1 MEKDRRVELNNAT
14 KEFLSFYD
22 NEFHYL
28 RPRRTQEDMYWGG
41 IIKTIKPRDTSK
53 MLNRMLDIFS
63 RVYPG
68 WAKRFSDNERNKMNV
83 WNISNQDINEFMY
96 LDVTPSTRMGKYY
109 SDTKLTEKN
118 PYKRFEDMAK
128 TIHIANKFAHEF
140 EMMVKREIIDYAV
153 RNKKDRPELKRLLQ
167 DITDPDKNVT
177 KEFIINYEN
186 FGIFIPGK
194 ANHVTSEY
202 IKNQVNFLNTNSRL
216 SGITAQK
223 NRNAIK
229 KHAVNGFVDK
239 DGKIVDYT
247 NDEKK
252 LTNIENFLAEYNL
265 NLSDLNELY
274 SNGFLYNASKAYQV
288 SMGIKDTY
296 IQIVGR
302 FVKENKLKD
311 ISYGI
316 CRNLVCFDIPGY
328 GHFSVHYRKDK
339 TDVTEYPRYKFD
351 FSEKEARREP
361 IILIPQMNEKYR
373 KRIEEFS
380 NDDSLDKEYGIDK
393 CSTEKAK
400 KLLRVARGISDYYI
414 DGKSQIITR
423 SLRHQ
428 LAVTAGLPRKVIELL
443 YDADK
448 DYQDETDRKR
458 YFKAELVKLVP
469 EIDEFCKKPWDKV
482 PKGVEVKRAE
492 NINTDKITASNKEI
506 KNLPKMKRTVRI
518 AEKLNEQVVKQR
530 KSGKKNIK
538 SKNNKGNNNK
548 GNNNKQRQNKNRDK
562 GSIGVTMGEILV
574 NLVPSSP
581 PPPPIVKNIEDGD
594 ER

>member
-1 MEKDRRVELNNAT
+1 MRQDRKSELNDAT
-14 KEFLSFYD
+14 KEFLSFWL
-22 NEFHYL
+22 NEYGKMKAIKSD
-28 RPRRTQEDMYWGG
+28 EKMYFGG
-41 IIKTIKPRDTSK
+41 IIKTIKPRNTSK

-68 WAKRFSDNERNKMNV
+68 WAKRFSDNERNKMNE
-83 WNISNQDINEFMY
+83 WNISNKDVNEFMK

-109 SDTKLTEKN
+109 SNTKLTEKN
-118 PYKRFEDMAK
+118 LYKRFEDMAK

-140 EMMVKREIIDYAV
+140 EMMVKQEIIDYV
-153 RNKKDRPELKRLLQ
+153 VKNKKGRPELESLLQ
-167 DITDPDKNVT
+167 DLKDPNKNVI
-177 KEFIINYEN
+177 KDFIINYEN
-186 FGIFIPGK
+186 FGIFIPEN
-194 ANHVTSEY
+194 ANYATREY
-202 IKNQVNFLNTNSRL
+202 IKNQINFLSTNSEKSRDN
-216 SGITAQK
+216 AQK
-223 NRNAIK
+223 NRNAIR
-229 KHAVNGFVDK
+229 KHAENGFVDK
-239 DGKIVDYT
+239 NGKSVDYAK
-247 NDEKK
+247 DEKR
-252 LTNIENFLAEYNL
+252 LVNIESFLAEYNL

-274 SNGFLYNASKAYQV
+274 SDDFLYNASRAYNV
-288 SMGIKDTY
+288 SMGIKDAY

-316 CRNLVCFDIPGY
+316 CRSLVCYDIPGY

-373 KRIEEFS
+373 KKIEEFS

-400 KLLRVARGISDYYI
+400 KLLRIAKGISDYYI
-414 DGKSQIITR
+414 DGKSEIITR

-448 DYQDETDRKR
+448 NYQDETDRKN

-469 EIDEFCKKPWDKV
+469 EIDEFCKKPLDKMRKVDKV
-482 PKGVEVKRAE
+482 KRVKK
-492 NINTDKITASNKEI
+492 INTDKIIVSNNEI
-506 KNLPKMKRTVRI
+506 KNLPKIKRTVRI
-518 AEKLNEQVVKQR
+518 AENLNEQLVKQR
-530 KSGKKNIK
+530 KSSKKNIK
-538 SKNNKGNNNK
+538 SKNNKGNNN
-548 GNNNKQRQNKNRDK
+548 QRQNKNRDK
-562 GSIGVTMGEILV
+562 GSIGVTLGEKLALV
-574 NLVPSSP
+574 LPETPSS
-581 PPPPIVKNIEDGD
+581 KKATKDGD